1 MQFGG
6 RYLFSAPRAAV
17 WSALND
23 TGKLREA
30 IPGCRRLDWTGPG
43 ELEMELEVN
52 LTLARP
58 VFSADLSLS
67 EIVPAERYTLSG
79 RGRGVLGKA
88 EGAARIVLTDAGEQT
103 ELAFTAVGGADN
115 SIMKLGKT
123 LIGRSA
129 QRIIDHFFAR
139 FGDTFGA
146 AVTPLE
152 TDSDKDG

>member
-6 RYLFSAPRAAV
+6 RYRFSAPRAAV

-23 TGKLREA
+23 TEKLKAA

-43 ELEMELEVN
+43 TLEMELEVN
-52 LTLARP
+52 LALARP
-58 VFSADLSLS
+58 VFSADLTLS
-67 EIVPAERYTLSG
+67 EIVPAESYTLSG
-79 RGRGVLGKA
+79 RGRGMLGKA
-88 EGAARIVLTDAGEQT
+88 EGAARIVLHEAGEET
-103 ELAFTAVGGADN
+103 DLAFTAVGGADN

-129 QRIIDHFFAR
+129 QRIIDHFFER

-146 AVTPLE
+146 TVTPLPPE
-152 TDSDKDG
+152 AD